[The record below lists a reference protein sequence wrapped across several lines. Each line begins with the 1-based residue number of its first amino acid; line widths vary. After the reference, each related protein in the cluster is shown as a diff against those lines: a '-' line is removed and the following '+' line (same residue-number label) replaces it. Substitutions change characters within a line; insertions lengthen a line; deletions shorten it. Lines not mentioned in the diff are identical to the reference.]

1 MVLMGKAMTDLRK
14 PDLYDLF
21 NLHAKARGEL
31 ADAANQADT
40 IFSVEQGITPFDIE
54 LIMTEY
60 VV

>member
-1 MVLMGKAMTDLRK
+1 MTDLRK